1 MKPFSLSR
9 RSALMAAVAATLPQA
24 PQAFASTTSSPWPS
38 KAVRLVVTSSPGS
51 GGDVFARLL
60 TPGLQEALGQPFIVE
75 NKVGANGIIANDFV
89 AKASDG
95 HTVLFAPSSAIV
107 INPFIQPKLPYDP
120 YKDLVPVGQI
130 GLSGILL
137 VANPSTGIKN
147 LQDLVQ
153 YAKAN
158 PGKLSCGSWGNGSS
172 GHLALEGLK
181 AHYGIDIHHIPYKA
195 LSAELSDIMG
205 NNIPLGFM
213 DIASPVPHIKNGK
226 LNAVGVTGTQR
237 APATADVP
245 TFTEQGFKFDADGWY
260 GIFLPQS
267 TANAATVDRLNQVL
281 AKIALNA
288 DIKKKFEDQ
297 NMGLPAIKPAA
308 EFARSIQT
316 DMQVWGGLA
325 KLAKLTTS

>member
-1 MKPFSLSR
+1 MGAIAT
-9 RSALMAAVAATLPQA
+9 AL
-24 PQAFASTTSSPWPS
+24 PQAFATTLGTPWPS
-38 KAVRLVVTSSPGS
+38 KPVRLIVTSSPGS

-60 TPGLQEALGQPFIVE
+60 TPGLQEALGQPFYVE

-89 AKASDG
+89 AKAGDG

-120 YKDLVPVGQI
+120 NRDLIPVGQI

-195 LSAELSDIMG
+195 LSTELADIMG

-213 DIASPVPHIKNGK
+213 DIASPVPHIKAGK
-226 LNAVGVTGTQR
+226 VNALGVTGTQR
-237 APATADVP
+237 APATSDVP

-260 GIFLPQS
+260 GIFLPG
-267 TANAATVDRLNQVL
+267 ATSNGAMVERLNQAL
-281 AKIALNA
+281 AKIAMNA

-297 NMGLPAIKPAA
+297 NMSLPAIRPAA
-308 EFARSIQT
+308 EFARSIQA
-316 DMQVWGGLA
+316 DMQTWGNLA